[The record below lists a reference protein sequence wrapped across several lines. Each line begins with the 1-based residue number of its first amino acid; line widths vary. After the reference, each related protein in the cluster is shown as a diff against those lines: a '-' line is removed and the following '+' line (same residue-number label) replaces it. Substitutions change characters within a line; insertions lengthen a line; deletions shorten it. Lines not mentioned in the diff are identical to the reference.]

1 MSDIVERPMRKR
13 KTMLLSAAALL
24 MFLSGCESLPGPMSL
39 AVNEPGFDISKIE
52 TQRTIALNSCAVSPI
67 GEK

>member
-1 MSDIVERPMRKR
+1 
-13 KTMLLSAAALL
+13 
-24 MFLSGCESLPGPMSL
+24 
-39 AVNEPGFDISKIE
+39 VNEPGFDASKIA

>member
-1 MSDIVERPMRKR
+1 MSDKR
-13 KTMLLSAAALL
+13 KTMMLSAAALL
-24 MFLSGCESLPGPMSL
+24 MFLTGCESLPGPMSL

-52 TQRTIALNSCAVSPI
+52 TQRTITPSCSI